1 MQRQRVDQF
10 ALLAAIKMA
19 AFAEDDLTA
28 PLTIFASRLDGVWTE
43 NSPAVVLNNSSSG
56 RAEDILPEDPSHME
70 YFLELAV
77 VNEVVE
83 GRESQMNVSYLDD
96 DEIARTVI
104 YYAENDTWPPIR

>member
-1 MQRQRVDQF
+1 MEQVN
-10 ALLAAIKMA
+10 LMAAIRMA
-19 AFAEDDLTA
+19 ASAEDDLTE
-28 PLTIFASRLDGVWTE
+28 PLTIFASRLDGVWTQD
-43 NSPAVVLNNSSSG
+43 SPAVVLNNSSSG
-56 RAEDILPEDPSHME
+56 RAEDMLPDELSHME

-83 GRESQMNVSYLDD
+83 GRKAQMNVSSLDD